1 MVKQAHG
8 FWRWP
13 LIICVCASPL
23 ALAGCTSFALDDGI
37 PNTAPPAVVVGP
49 QDVPRPQALAKQDT
63 GTYPSFAK
71 RMTAANTQIGD
82 VEAVTSQSQMEK
94 LGAARKSGAVSE
106 AEYQSRIAELRLLAG
121 QHAADAEK
129 QIAN

>member
-37 PNTAPPAVVVGP
+37 PNTAPPAIVVGAKNT
-49 QDVPRPQALAKQDT
+49 PRPEALAKLDT
-63 GTYPSFAK
+63 GTYPTFAK
-71 RMTAANTQIGD
+71 QMTAANTQIGD
-82 VEAVTSQSQMEK
+82 AEATSSQTQLEQ
-94 LGAARKSGAVSE
+94 LGAARQSGAVSE
-106 AEYQSRIAELRLLAG
+106 AEYQSRVAELRRLAG